1 MSKIITLCIMA
12 VIIGSVPVYAA
23 DSSNATIVHQI
34 QNMNPNVYSEIKN
47 TFTQIQNAS
56 PDIAGDINKLKADFM
71 QQDNLQITDIV
82 KNSDVQNLI
91 VDILQNK
98 NVRSQIHGLIQ
109 NKDVQDE
116 INKLMQDKDIQTAAN
131 ILMQNKE
138 INGAVNEIINGN

>member
-1 MSKIITLCIMA
+1 MNKIVTLCLLA

-23 DSSNATIVHQI
+23 DSSNATITNQI

-56 PDIAGDINKLKADFM
+56 PYISSDINKLKADFM
-71 QQDNLQITDIV
+71 QNGLQITDVV

-98 NVRSQIHGLIQ
+98 NVRSQIHSLIQ
-109 NKDVQDE
+109 NKDIQDE

-138 INGAVNEIINGN
+138 ISKAVNEIINGK

>member
-1 MSKIITLCIMA
+1 MNKIVILCLLA

-23 DSSNATIVHQI
+23 DSSNATIAHQI

-47 TFTQIQNAS
+47 TFTQIQNVS
-56 PDIAGDINKLKADFM
+56 PDVDNDISKLKADFM
-71 QQDNLQITDIV
+71 QQDNLQITDVV

-98 NVRSQIHGLIQ
+98 NVRSQIHSLIQ

-116 INKLMQDKDIQTAAN
+116 INKLMQDKNIQTAAN

-138 INGAVNEIINGN
+138 ISKAVNEIINGK